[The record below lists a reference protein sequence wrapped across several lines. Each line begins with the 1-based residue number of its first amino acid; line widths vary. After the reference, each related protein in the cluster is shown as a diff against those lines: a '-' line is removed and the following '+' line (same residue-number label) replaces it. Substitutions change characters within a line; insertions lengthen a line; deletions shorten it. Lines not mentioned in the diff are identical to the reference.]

1 MQFFEGFIAITLS
14 TFLLISVIAA
24 SQSVKTR
31 FKKLEKMETD
41 MALKSIIAGVPIKN
55 LGDAEAVLRETIR
68 ILNSNGVRWVE
79 IELLS
84 DKNGRITVENSAVS
98 NHAGE
103 QDTRFIRIIRVSD
116 EDTLRI
122 VVSIKND

>member
-1 MQFFEGFIAITLS
+1 MQFFEGVIAIVLS
-14 TFLLISVIAA
+14 TFLLISVMTV

-41 MALKSIIAGVPIKN
+41 TALKSIITGIPIQN

-84 DKNGRITVENSAVS
+84 DRNGRITVENSAVS
-98 NHAGE
+98 NHSGG